1 MKTVQRET
9 QKDFTLIELLVV
21 IAIIAIL
28 ASMLLPA
35 LNKARDKARSIA
47 CVNKL
52 KQVGIMMTNYSD
64 DSDDWIPPVSG
75 KVVLSTGATKNASW
89 AAYLVNA
96 GYAGENMPYNAI
108 YIQKYYSN
116 LRCDSLKLT
125 ATDAGSYMYETYGMN
140 CYLAGPES
148 SNGGV
153 WPFVKWAKACAKTS
167 SWIVEKRPSST
178 LMARRQQLLMIQRHI
193 SSAIYLN
200 YWSQGQ
206 THARHGGR
214 ANALMM
220 DTSAR
225 EPLTGRTGVTNHN
238 WKSYVN
244 AAFMKIDF

>member
-153 WPFVKWAKACAKTS
+153 WPFVKWSKVCAKTS

-178 LMARRQQLLMIQRHI
+178 LMLGDSSTYDPTAHKQR
-193 SSAIYLN
+193 IYLN

-225 EPLTGRTGVTNHN
+225 SLSPGELASNHN

-244 AAFMKIDF
+244 EAFMKIDF

>member
-1 MKTVQRET
+1 MKNIETVP
-9 QKDFTLIELLVV
+9 QKSFTLIELLVV

-52 KQVGIMMTNYSD
+52 KQIGIMMTNYSD
-64 DSDDWIPPVSG
+64 DNDDWIPPVIG
-75 KVVLSTGATKNASW
+75 KVVLSTGATKGASW

-108 YIQKYYSN
+108 YIQKCFSN

-125 ATDAGSYMYETYGMN
+125 STDAGTYMYETYGLN
-140 CYLAGPES
+140 CFLAGDMVS
-148 SNGGV
+148 GV
-153 WPFVKWAKACAKTS
+153 WPYTKWAKACAKTS
-167 SWIVEKRPSST
+167 SWIVKNRPSST
-178 LMARRQQLLMIQRHI
+178 LMVGDSSTYDPTVHKQR
-193 SSAIYLN
+193 IYLN

-206 THARHGGR
+206 THTRHGGR

-225 EPLTGRTGVTNHN
+225 SISPGELVSNHN

-244 AAFMKIDF
+244 EAFMKIDF

>member
-1 MKTVQRET
+1 MKQHHT
-9 QKDFTLIELLVV
+9 FTLIELLVV

-64 DSDDWIPPVSG
+64 DNDDWIPPVGG
-75 KVVLSTGATKNASW
+75 KVVLSTGSIKNASW

-96 GYAGENMPYNAI
+96 GYAADNIPYDAI
-108 YIQKYYSN
+108 YRQKYYSN
-116 LRCDSLKLT
+116 LRCDSLKLVKT
-125 ATDAGSYMYETYGMN
+125 SIGDYMYETYGLN
-140 CYLAGPES
+140 CWLAGDMV
-148 SNGGV
+148 GGV
-153 WPFVKWAKACAKTS
+153 WPFVKWGKACAKTS
-167 SWIVEKRPSST
+167 SWIVKNRPSST
-178 LMARRQQLLMIQRHI
+178 LMVGDSSTYDPKPHGQRL
-193 SSAIYLN
+193 YLN
-200 YWSQGQ
+200 YWSEGQ
-206 THARHGGR
+206 THPRHGGR

-225 EPLTGRTGVTNHN
+225 SLSPGELASNHN

-244 AAFMKIDF
+244 EAYMKITF